1 MKSLKNIESIL
12 SLNKYHLFRKYPLK
26 SLAIFGSYSRREQG
40 EESDLDIL
48 VEFNDQIGIQ
58 FIDLAEEIESLV
70 GSKIDLVS
78 RKGLKDKYFQSIEQD
93 LIYV

>member
-12 SLNKYHLFRKYPLK
+12 SQNKSHLFQKYPLK
-26 SLAIFGSYSRREQG
+26 SLAIFGSYSRQEQG
-40 EESDLDIL
+40 DESDLDIM
-48 VEFNDQIGIQ
+48 VEFNNQIGIQ
-58 FIDLAEEIESLV
+58 FIDLAEEIEALV